1 MGGAPG
7 PADGNIKQST
17 PCLGKRPVATTMY
30 NAKVKGTGSYT
41 PDAILTNQDLE
52 KVVDTSDAWITR
64 RTGIKERR
72 IATNGLRTSGM
83 AARAARQAL
92 EAAELKA
99 EDLDLVVVGTV
110 TPDRQF
116 PSCACLLQEKI
127 GAKNAA
133 SMDVSAGC
141 SGFIYALSVANNAIR
156 CGEASHALVVG
167 AEVLSSVTNWSDRGT
182 CVLLGDGAGAVV
194 LSRTSDD
201 TGIRSIHLRSDGS
214 FGNLL
219 YSVDHPDQRRGL
231 DILPEANHLK
241 PYYLVM
247 DGKKL
252 FKKAVE
258 CLEEITRWT
267 LDKAGVDVS
276 ELALMV
282 PHQAN
287 IRIINALAHRLGL
300 AKDRVYTTI
309 EKYGNTSSASIPM
322 ALAEAA
328 RGGRLAPCDKLLMVT
343 FGAGLTWGASLVEW
357 SL

>member
-1 MGGAPG
+1 MH
-7 PADGNIKQST
+7 K
-17 PCLGKRPVATTMY
+17 
-30 NAKVKGTGSYT
+30 AKVVGAGSYT
-41 PDAILTNQDLE
+41 PETILTNSDLE

-72 IATNGLRTSGM
+72 IATGGMVTSEM

-92 EAAELKA
+92 EQSDVEAK
-99 EDLDLVVVGTV
+99 DLDLVVVGTV

-127 GAKNAA
+127 GARKAA

-156 CGEASHALVVG
+156 CGEAEHALVVG
-167 AEVLSSVTNWSDRGT
+167 AEVLSGVTNWSDRGT

-194 LSRTSDD
+194 LSRTDED
-201 TGIRSIHLRSDGS
+201 TGIKAVNLRSDGS
-214 FGNLL
+214 FGHLL
-219 YSVDHPDQRRGL
+219 YSVDKLGL
-231 DILPEANHLK
+231 QEPAMEIVPGVCEQK
-241 PYYLVM
+241 PFYLVM
-247 DGKKL
+247 DGKPL

-267 LDKAGVDVS
+267 LDKAQVKVE

-287 IRIINALAHRLGL
+287 IRIINALAQRLGL
-300 AKDRVYTTI
+300 AEDKVYTTI
-309 EKYGNTSSASIPM
+309 ERYGNTSSASIPI
-322 ALAEAA
+322 ALAEAVA
-328 RGGRLAPCDKLLMVT
+328 GGRLAPRDKLLMVT

-357 SL
+357 SI

>member
-1 MGGAPG
+1 MH
-7 PADGNIKQST
+7 K
-17 PCLGKRPVATTMY
+17 
-30 NAKVKGTGSYT
+30 AKVVGAGSYT
-41 PDAILTNQDLE
+41 PETILTNSDLE

-72 IATNGLRTSGM
+72 IATGGMVTSEM

-92 EAAELKA
+92 EQSDVEAK
-99 EDLDLVVVGTV
+99 DLDLVVVGTV

-127 GAKNAA
+127 GARKAA

-156 CGEASHALVVG
+156 CGEAEHALVVG
-167 AEVLSSVTNWSDRGT
+167 AEVLSGVTNWSDRGT

-194 LSRTSDD
+194 LSRTDED
-201 TGIRSIHLRSDGS
+201 TGIKAVNLRSDGS
-214 FGNLL
+214 FGHLL
-219 YSVDHPDQRRGL
+219 YSVDKLGL
-231 DILPEANHLK
+231 QEPAMEIVPGVCEQK
-241 PYYLVM
+241 PFYLVM
-247 DGKKL
+247 DGKPL

-267 LDKAGVDVS
+267 LDKAQVKVE

-287 IRIINALAHRLGL
+287 IRIINALAQRLGL
-300 AKDRVYTTI
+300 AEDKVYTTI
-309 EKYGNTSSASIPM
+309 ERYGNTSSASIPI
-322 ALAEAA
+322 ALAEAVA
-328 RGGRLAPCDKLLMVT
+328 GGRLAPRD
-343 FGAGLTWGASLVEW
+343 
-357 SL
+357 

>member
-1 MGGAPG
+1 MH
-7 PADGNIKQST
+7 
-17 PCLGKRPVATTMY
+17 
-30 NAKVKGTGSYT
+30 NAKVVGAGSYT
-41 PDAILTNQDLE
+41 PETVVTNRDLE
-52 KVVDTSDAWITR
+52 KVVDTSDDWITR

-72 IATNGLRTSGM
+72 IATGGMVTSEL

-92 EAAELKA
+92 EQSGVDAC
-99 EDLDLVVVGTV
+99 DLDLVVVGTV

-116 PSCACLLQEKI
+116 PSCACVLQEKI
-127 GAKNAA
+127 GARKAA

-156 CGEASHALVVG
+156 CGEAEHALVVG
-167 AEVLSSVTNWSDRGT
+167 AEVLSGVTNWSDRGT

-194 LSRTSDD
+194 LSRTEED
-201 TGIRSIHLRSDGS
+201 TGIKAVHLRSDGS
-214 FGNLL
+214 FGHLL
-219 YSVDHPDQRRGL
+219 YSVDKDCELPSL
-231 DILPEANHLK
+231 DIVPGINEQR
-241 PYYLVM
+241 PFYLVM
-247 DGKKL
+247 DGKPL

-267 LDKAGVDVS
+267 LDKAQVKVE

-287 IRIINALAHRLGL
+287 IRIINALAQRLGL
-300 AKDRVYTTI
+300 TEDKVYTTI
-309 EKYGNTSSASIPM
+309 DRYGNTSSASIPM

-328 RGGRLAPCDKLLMVT
+328 SVGRLAPKDKLLMVT

-357 SL
+357 SI

>member
-1 MGGAPG
+1 
-7 PADGNIKQST
+7 
-17 PCLGKRPVATTMY
+17 MY
-30 NAKVKGTGSYT
+30 NAEVRGTGSYT
-41 PDAILTNQDLE
+41 PEAVLTNQDLE
-52 KVVDTSDAWITR
+52 KVVDTSDDWITR

-72 IATNGLRTSGM
+72 IATNGVRTSEMG
-83 AARAARQAL
+83 ARAARQAL
-92 EAAELKA
+92 EAAGVDPG
-99 EDLDLVVVGTV
+99 DLDLVVVGTV

-116 PSCACLLQEKI
+116 PSCACFIQEKI
-127 GAKNAA
+127 GAKRAA

-156 CGEASHALVVG
+156 CGEAENALVIG
-167 AEVLSSVTNWSDRGT
+167 AEVLSSVTNWNDRGT

-194 LSRTSDD
+194 LSRTEKD

-219 YSVDHPDQRRGL
+219 YSVD
-231 DILPEANHLK
+231 LPEARQGLEVVPGVGDLK

-247 DGKKL
+247 DGQKL

-267 LDKAGVDVS
+267 LEKAGVEVS

-287 IRIINALAHRLGL
+287 IRIINALAQRLGM
-300 AKDRVYTTI
+300 AQEKVFTTI

-328 RGGRLAPCDKLLMVT
+328 RAGCLAPCDKLLMVT

-357 SL
+357 SCQL

>member
-1 MGGAPG
+1 MLH
-7 PADGNIKQST
+7 S
-17 PCLGKRPVATTMY
+17 
-30 NAKVKGTGSYT
+30 KVMGTGSYT
-41 PDAILTNQDLE
+41 PEAIVTNQDLE
-52 KVVDTSDAWITR
+52 RVVDTSDDWITR
-64 RTGIKERR
+64 RTGIKQRR
-72 IATNGLRTSGM
+72 IATGGLNTSDL

-92 EAAELKA
+92 EAAGLEPS
-99 EDLDLVVVGTV
+99 ELDLVVVGTV

-116 PSCACLLQEKI
+116 PSCACALQEKI
-127 GAKNAA
+127 GASRAA

-156 CGEASHALVVG
+156 CGEAKHALVVG

-194 LSRTSDD
+194 LARTQED

-214 FGNLL
+214 FGDLL
-219 YSVDHPDQRRGL
+219 YSVDQCEGRPGL
-231 DILPEANHLK
+231 GILPNANQLK

-247 DGKKL
+247 DGRKL

-267 LDKAGVDVS
+267 LQKAGVEVS
-276 ELALMV
+276 ELALLV

-287 IRIINALAHRLGL
+287 IRIINALAQRLGL
-300 AKDRVYTTI
+300 AEDKVYTTI

-322 ALAEAA
+322 ALNEAA

>member
-1 MGGAPG
+1 MR
-7 PADGNIKQST
+7 K
-17 PCLGKRPVATTMY
+17 
-30 NAKVKGTGSYT
+30 AKVVGAGSYAPET
-41 PDAILTNQDLE
+41 VLTNSDLE

-72 IATNGLRTSGM
+72 IATGGMVTSEM

-92 EAAELKA
+92 DQSGVEAK
-99 EDLDLVVVGTV
+99 DLDLVVVGTV

-127 GAKNAA
+127 GARKAA

-156 CGEASHALVVG
+156 CGEAEHALVVG
-167 AEVLSSVTNWSDRGT
+167 AEVLSGVTNWSDRGT

-194 LSRTSDD
+194 LSRTDED
-201 TGIRSIHLRSDGS
+201 TGIKAVHLRSDGS
-214 FGNLL
+214 FGHLL
-219 YSVDHPDQRRGL
+219 YSVDDGHRPGL
-231 DILPEANHLK
+231 EILPDAGD
-241 PYYLVM
+241 PRPFYLVM
-247 DGKKL
+247 DGKPL

-267 LDKAGVDVS
+267 LDKAQVKVE

-287 IRIINALAHRLGL
+287 IRIINALAQRLGL
-300 AKDRVYTTI
+300 AEEKVYTTI
-309 EKYGNTSSASIPM
+309 ERYGNTSSASIPI
-322 ALAEAA
+322 ALAEAVHA
-328 RGGRLAPCDKLLMVT
+328 GRLCPRDKLLMVT

-357 SL
+357 SI

>member
-1 MGGAPG
+1 MQ
-7 PADGNIKQST
+7 K
-17 PCLGKRPVATTMY
+17 
-30 NAKVKGTGSYT
+30 AKVVGAGSYAPET
-41 PDAILTNQDLE
+41 ILTNRDLE
-52 KVVDTSDAWITR
+52 KVVDTSDDWITR

-72 IATNGLRTSGM
+72 IATGGMVTSEM

-92 EAAELKA
+92 EQSGVEAK
-99 EDLDLVVVGTV
+99 DLDLVVVGTV

-127 GAKNAA
+127 GARKAA

-156 CGEASHALVVG
+156 CGEAEHALVVG
-167 AEVLSSVTNWSDRGT
+167 AEVLSGVTNWSDRGT

-194 LSRTSDD
+194 LSRTDED
-201 TGIRSIHLRSDGS
+201 TGIKAVHLRSDGS
-214 FGNLL
+214 FGHLL
-219 YSVDHPDQRRGL
+219 YSVDEYGL
-231 DILPEANHLK
+231 RPNLGILPDAGDPK
-241 PYYLVM
+241 PFYLVM
-247 DGKKL
+247 DGKPL

-267 LDKAGVDVS
+267 LDKAQVKVE

-287 IRIINALAHRLGL
+287 IRIINALAQRLGL
-300 AKDRVYTTI
+300 GEDKVYTTI
-309 EKYGNTSSASIPM
+309 DRYGNTSSASIPI
-322 ALAEAA
+322 ALAEAVSD
-328 RGGRLAPCDKLLMVT
+328 GRLFPKDKLLMVT

-357 SL
+357 SI

>member
-1 MGGAPG
+1 M
-7 PADGNIKQST
+7 D
-17 PCLGKRPVATTMY
+17 
-30 NAKVKGTGSYT
+30 NAKVVGAGSYAPET
-41 PDAILTNQDLE
+41 ILTNRDLE
-52 KVVDTSDAWITR
+52 KVVDTSDDWITR

-72 IATNGLRTSGM
+72 IATKGMVTSEM

-92 EAAELKA
+92 EQSGVEAM
-99 EDLDLVVVGTV
+99 DLDLVVVGTV

-127 GAKNAA
+127 GARRAA

-156 CGEASHALVVG
+156 CGEAEHALVVG
-167 AEVLSSVTNWSDRGT
+167 AEVLSGVTNWADRGT

-194 LSRTSDD
+194 LSRTKED
-201 TGIRSIHLRSDGS
+201 TGIKAINLRSDGS
-214 FGNLL
+214 FGHLL
-219 YSVDHPDQRRGL
+219 YSVDKQGPQPAAMEIVPDASEPR
-231 DILPEANHLK
+231 PF
-241 PYYLVM
+241 YLVM
-247 DGKKL
+247 DGKPL

-267 LDKAGVDVS
+267 LEKAHVKVE

-287 IRIINALAHRLGL
+287 IRIINALAQRLGL
-300 AKDRVYTTI
+300 AEDKVFTTI
-309 EKYGNTSSASIPM
+309 ERYGNTSSASIPI
-322 ALAEAA
+322 ALAEAVSL
-328 RGGRLAPCDKLLMVT
+328 GRLVPRDKLLMVT

-357 SL
+357 SI

>member
-1 MGGAPG
+1 
-7 PADGNIKQST
+7 
-17 PCLGKRPVATTMY
+17 MY
-30 NAKVKGTGSYT
+30 NAEVKGTGSYT

-52 KVVDTSDAWITR
+52 KVVDTSDDWIIR

-72 IATNGLRTSGM
+72 IATNGLKTSEM

-92 EAAELKA
+92 EAAA
-99 EDLDLVVVGTV
+99 MDPADLDLVVVGTV

-127 GAKNAA
+127 GADKAA

-156 CGEASHALVVG
+156 CGEATHALVVG

-194 LSRTSDD
+194 LSRTEAD

-219 YSVDHPDQRRGL
+219 YSVDHADVRPGL
-231 DILPEANHLK
+231 EVISGTGDLK

-247 DGKKL
+247 DGQKL

-267 LDKAGVDVS
+267 LDKAGVEVS

-287 IRIINALAHRLGL
+287 IRIINALASRLGL
-300 AKDRVYTTI
+300 AKEKVFTTI

-328 RGGRLAPCDKLLMVT
+328 RQGCLAPCDKLLMVT

-357 SL
+357 SCL